1 MMDNKTLI
9 LLILRLLNG
18 ADAGQLRW
26 IYGFLR
32 GYFAKL

>member
-1 MMDNKTLI
+1 MDNKAII
-9 LLILRLLNG
+9 LQIVRLLSG